1 MDKKPVA
8 IFSVT
13 GGPSGGARS
22 QHDLRKIF
30 VFFNAFAMT
39 KPEVMI
45 GSNYLKFDKEANLND
60 EPTKKSLEAQMAAFI
75 EHIAFVKR
83 GLSI

>member
-1 MDKKPVA
+1 
-8 IFSVT
+8 
-13 GGPSGGARS
+13 
-22 QHDLRKIF
+22 
-30 VFFNAFAMT
+30 MT

>member
-1 MDKKPVA
+1 M
-8 IFSVT
+8 I
-13 GGPSGGARS
+13 
-22 QHDLRKIF
+22 
-30 VFFNAFAMT
+30 

-60 EPTKKSLEAQMAAFI
+60 EPTKKSLEAQMVAFI